1 MHPDRIAQKAGWLV
15 LESNQAYMKNYHYS
29 EWWQK
34 EQIEKKEVY
43 TLKSRT
49 ASLYIFKEGDA
60 WVLWRATFKSD
71 QSEPLSERILG
82 KNRDIRKLIA
92 RGEDFITWW
101 KTKKDSQRLPRK
113 EKPIRLYIKEPL
125 VSEGGSF

>member
-34 EQIEKKEVY
+34 EQKEKKEVY
-43 TLKSRT
+43 TQKSRH
-49 ASLYIFKEGDA
+49 AALFIFREGRA
-60 WVLWRATFKSD
+60 WVLWRASYRSD
-71 QSEPLSERILG
+71 QAEPISERTLG
-82 KNRDIRKLIA
+82 KSCDLRKMIA

-101 KTKKDSQRLPRK
+101 NKKRQPTRAVRK
-113 EKPIRLYIKEPL
+113 RISK
-125 VSEGGSF
+125 

>member
-1 MHPDRIAQKAGWLV
+1 MHPDRIAKAAGWLV
-15 LESNQAYMKNYHYS
+15 IVPGEVYEKTYFHS

-101 KTKKDSQRLPRK
+101 KTKKDSQKKTARVAK
-113 EKPIRLYIKEPL
+113 
-125 VSEGGSF
+125 